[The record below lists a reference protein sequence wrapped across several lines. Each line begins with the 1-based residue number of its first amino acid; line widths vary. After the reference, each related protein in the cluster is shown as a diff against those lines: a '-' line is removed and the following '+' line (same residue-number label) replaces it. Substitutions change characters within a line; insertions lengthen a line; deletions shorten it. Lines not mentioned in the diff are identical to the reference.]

1 MSSDHPPTTTTDS
14 FNISLWV
21 ATDLL
26 GPLPN
31 NEHLLVLID
40 YYSRYI
46 EVKFVQSIGSK
57 VLIEEMSE
65 IFSRLGYPKKLKIHN
80 GRQYVSVE
88 FKKYCET
95 NGIDLITN
103 MNSICK

>member
-1 MSSDHPPTTTTDS
+1 MRRHAFPSSPWV
-14 FNISLWV
+14 WV

-26 GPLPN
+26 GQLPN

-46 EVKFVQSIGSK
+46 EVKFIQSIGSK

-65 IFSRLGYPKKLKIHN
+65 IFSRLGYPKKLRTDN

-88 FKKYCET
+88 LKK
-95 NGIDLITN
+95 IL
-103 MNSICK
+103 